1 MICTGIIVCTEKMVC
16 TGKWY
21 APEKWYVPE
30 NGMYRKNQPPPEQD
44 RSWPKAVI
52 IQSDEKAVRQ
62 LLI

>member
-1 MICTGIIVCTEKMVC
+1 MACAE
-16 TGKWY
+16 KWY
-21 APEKWYVPE
+21 VPENGMHRKWYVPE

>member
-1 MICTGIIVCTEKMVC
+1 MICAE
-16 TGKWY
+16 KWY
-21 APEKWYVPE
+21 VPENGMHQKWYVPE

-62 LLI
+62 PLI

>member
-1 MICTGIIVCTEKMVC
+1 MICAE
-16 TGKWY
+16 KWY
-21 APEKWYVPE
+21 VPENGMHWKWYVPE

>member
-1 MICTGIIVCTEKMVC
+1 MICAE
-16 TGKWY
+16 KWY
-21 APEKWYVPE
+21 VPENGMHRKWYVPE